1 MLIAQAQVEKLVV
14 ITRDE
19 AFTLYDLKL
28 IRA

>member
-1 MLIAQAQVEKLVV
+1 MLIAQAQVENLVV

-19 AFTLYDLKL
+19 TFALYDLKR